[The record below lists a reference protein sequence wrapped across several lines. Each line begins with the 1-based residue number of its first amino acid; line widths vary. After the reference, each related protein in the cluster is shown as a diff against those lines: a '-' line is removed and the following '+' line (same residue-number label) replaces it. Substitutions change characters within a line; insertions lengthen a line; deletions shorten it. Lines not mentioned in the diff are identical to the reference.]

1 MCALIDRDPVFRV
14 DRLTSLLLDF
24 PGGQAVGTCGTQL
37 AAGQSIVLS
46 GTLGRV
52 EITIPFNAPPDRPS
66 RLYVE
71 ARAAD
76 GTPEREAID
85 IEVCDQYTIQG
96 DLLSEAIRRGASAP
110 YPLEDSIA
118 NLRVI
123 DALFK
128 SADTNAWQAIA

>member
-37 AAGQSIVLS
+37 AAGQSVVLS

-52 EITIPFNAPPDRPS
+52 EITIPFNAPPDRAS

-76 GTPEREAID
+76 GTPAREAID

-96 DLLSEAIRRGASAP
+96 DLLSEAIRRGAAAP